1 MSGKRK
7 PGRPP
12 TKRPTD
18 PMNGAPI
25 AMSGGNRP
33 PEAQPANGA
42 TAMDNPGIATPSP
55 RSASPQASSGSA
67 SAVGDAPPLSEMSLT
82 ARDPPPGQYV
92 FPAKHS
98 PVQLPHSRSKLRA
111 SVAGEHQ
118 PKYPLG
124 EIAGV
129 EAAPNSMAEER
140 NRNDEPASGT
150 GHASRAI
157 TPDKSRIRELVL
169 DLALDARKRKA
180 SNDTYPQPSP
190 KAAAHSPIP
199 LGLVEFPTLPPPFVY
214 LDFFQRPY
222 ACHPPL

>member
-33 PEAQPANGA
+33 PEAQSANG
-42 TAMDNPGIATPSP
+42 TTGMDNPGIATPSP

-67 SAVGDAPPLSEMSLT
+67 SAAGDAPPEMPLT
-82 ARDPPPGQYV
+82 TRDPPPGQYV

-124 EIAGV
+124 EIARV

-150 GHASRAI
+150 RHASRAI
-157 TPDKSRIRELVL
+157 TPDTSRIRELVL
-169 DLALDARKRKA
+169 DPALDARKRKA

-190 KAAAHSPIP
+190 KAARVVSDSPREGSAVHIDNRLHVVTP
-199 LGLVEFPTLPPPFVY
+199 RIEALVAPTSPP
-214 LDFFQRPY
+214 
-222 ACHPPL
+222 